1 MRFVSWELC
10 RPVPTAPGGGPPA
23 DPLDL
28 PDAVILNML
37 QREVLLTSS
46 KLHALSYEQAMAERR
61 IRTLKSQLRQ
71 VSRLV

>member
-1 MRFVSWELC
+1 MVLTCACLRVI

-23 DPLDL
+23 DPPDL
-28 PDAVILNML
+28 PDAVILKML

-71 VSRLV
+71 V

>member
-1 MRFVSWELC
+1 
-10 RPVPTAPGGGPPA
+10 
-23 DPLDL
+23 
-28 PDAVILNML
+28 ML

-71 VSRLV
+71 VCFSNIPLRFLPPVLRIIKVFHARGYRAPCL